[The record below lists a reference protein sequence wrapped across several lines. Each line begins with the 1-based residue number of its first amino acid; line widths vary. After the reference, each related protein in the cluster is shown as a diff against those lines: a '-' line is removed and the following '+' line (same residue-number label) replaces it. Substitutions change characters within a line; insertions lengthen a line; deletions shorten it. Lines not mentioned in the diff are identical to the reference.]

1 MSEKTVLAA
10 RSIVKRFG
18 AVTALDGVSFDLRAG
33 EIHALCGENGAGKST
48 LIKLLSGVHPHG
60 SYDGEILVDGLPA
73 EFRSTRDAER
83 AGIAII
89 HQELALF
96 PDMTV
101 GENLFLGAFP
111 RRLGRIDW
119 DRVYAQSAAT
129 LADCGIQLDPATRV
143 GDLGIGQ
150 QQLVEI
156 ARAIARKPKVLVL
169 DEPTAALS
177 RSEIDTLLAQLR
189 QLRERGVACVFI
201 SHKLDEV
208 FAIADRITVLRDG
221 SAQGTLDAAGTDA
234 DEVIR
239 RMVGRRIEDHYPR
252 RQSAPGR
259 TLLALRSVNVD
270 PPNDGGI
277 ALRGIDL
284 EVRAG
289 EVLGI
294 GGLMG
299 AGRTELL
306 MHLMGLWGKRRA
318 GTVELDGQA
327 FAANDPRAALARG
340 LAIVTED
347 RKRYGLVLPQGVTF
361 NVSLSS
367 LAEPASRCLHRSR
380 RRGRSHQDDRRR
392 PADQGTDARAAGRH
406 AVGRQPAESGPR
418 QDAAD
423 ATQGPAARRA
433 DARHRRRRQAR
444 GVRTH
449 QPADVGRPGHRARI
463 QRTRRAAGHERSHR
477 DALRR
482 PRRRNVR
489 ARGSD
494 AGIAAGCRDGSPG
507 ARGMNRFA
515 TRELS
520 MLVALVAIWA
530 FFAWQEPVFLSAR
543 NLSLLSVELAV
554 TAVLALGM
562 LVVLLPGQ
570 IDLSAGSGVGL
581 AGAVAAVLVFWH
593 DVPAPVAIL
602 IATIGAVLVWSAM
615 GALIA
620 IERIPA
626 FIMTLGGLLVFR
638 GLHWLVIQNQ
648 TVPVVEGGS
657 QNVYSRLTTY
667 YLPDV
672 AGYVLAGL
680 AVAAIVASALNAR
693 KRRQSYGFPVDD
705 GELTFL
711 KLFVLAQLVFLVVIV
726 TNGYRGVPIA
736 LVILGLVAVLV
747 HQLVTN
753 TPFGRYLYAIGGNE
767 EAAAVSGVPV
777 RNTIIGAYA
786 IMGGIVALTGFMQT
800 AYSGASTSTVG
811 SLMELDAVAA
821 CVIGGTSLRGGRG
834 TVLGVLFGAL
844 IMASLLNGMTLMAVS
859 PEAKYIARGVVLA
872 LAVWLDLRLG
882 KSR

>member
-1 MSEKTVLAA
+1 
-10 RSIVKRFG
+10 
-18 AVTALDGVSFDLRAG
+18 
-33 EIHALCGENGAGKST
+33 
-48 LIKLLSGVHPHG
+48 
-60 SYDGEILVDGLPA
+60 
-73 EFRSTRDAER
+73 
-83 AGIAII
+83 
-89 HQELALF
+89 
-96 PDMTV
+96 
-101 GENLFLGAFP
+101 
-111 RRLGRIDW
+111 
-119 DRVYAQSAAT
+119 
-129 LADCGIQLDPATRV
+129 
-143 GDLGIGQ
+143 
-150 QQLVEI
+150 
-156 ARAIARKPKVLVL
+156 
-169 DEPTAALS
+169 
-177 RSEIDTLLAQLR
+177 
-189 QLRERGVACVFI
+189 
-201 SHKLDEV
+201 
-208 FAIADRITVLRDG
+208 
-221 SAQGTLDAAGTDA
+221 
-234 DEVIR
+234 
-239 RMVGRRIEDHYPR
+239 
-252 RQSAPGR
+252 
-259 TLLALRSVNVD
+259 
-270 PPNDGGI
+270 
-277 ALRGIDL
+277 
-284 EVRAG
+284 
-289 EVLGI
+289 
-294 GGLMG
+294 
-299 AGRTELL
+299 
-306 MHLMGLWGKRRA
+306 
-318 GTVELDGQA
+318 
-327 FAANDPRAALARG
+327 
-340 LAIVTED
+340 
-347 RKRYGLVLPQGVTF
+347 
-361 NVSLSS
+361 
-367 LAEPASRCLHRSR
+367 
-380 RRGRSHQDDRRR
+380 
-392 PADQGTDARAAGRH
+392 
-406 AVGRQPAESGPR
+406 
-418 QDAAD
+418 
-423 ATQGPAARRA
+423 
-433 DARHRRRRQAR
+433 
-444 GVRTH
+444 
-449 QPADVGRPGHRARI
+449 
-463 QRTRRAAGHERSHR
+463 
-477 DALRR
+477 
-482 PRRRNVR
+482 
-489 ARGSD
+489 
-494 AGIAAGCRDGSPG
+494 
-507 ARGMNRFA
+507 MNRFA

-593 DVPAPVAIL
+593 DVPAPVALL
-602 IATIGAVLVWSAM
+602 IATLGAVLVWSAM

-638 GLHWLVIQNQ
+638 GLHWLVIENQ

-657 QNVYSRLTTY
+657 QNVYSLLTTY

-680 AVAAIVASALNAR
+680 AVTAIVASALGAR
-693 KRRQSYGFPVDD
+693 MRRQSYGFPVDD

-786 IMGGIVALTGFMQT
+786 LMGGIVALTGFMQT

-859 PEAKYIARGVVLA
+859 PEAKYIARGIVLA

-882 KSR
+882 KGR